1 MEEIFEQELQQAYL
15 KLVRDT
21 NFDRLELALN
31 EPNIFSILS
40 IEHMEIRHS
49 NFLGWLLNPR
59 ESHGLNDLFL
69 KRFLRE
75 IFSDEKVNGI
85 SALYAESLNFQKV
98 EILREWKSIDLLLK
112 FPDIVICIENKVH
125 SKDHSNQLAR
135 YKEIVREE
143 FPEPE
148 FKNVFIY
155 LTPFGDASSQEQESY
170 AFFSYQIIIDILDR
184 ILEVYKGLIP
194 AQSIIYIRDYI
205 KSLKR
210 NLMATDT
217 TNDLAKEI
225 YRNHQKLLDFIF
237 ENKPDYMDDF
247 SKMIEQFLLEN
258 GYLIGSKGKGI
269 VRFISKELK
278 GVVPT
283 YSESNGWTEKEA
295 FMFELDFRNKKKLM
309 FKATGAPAPSN
320 AIYKNRLAEILKGL
334 EGARKTTEIW
344 QVFISD
350 ETSLELKKL
359 ALEDPEKLK
368 ARLEGF
374 WKKILPL
381 IKRVESTMLA
391 HKEELYALKE
401 EVHQIQ

>member
-1 MEEIFEQELQQAYL
+1 MEEVTELELQHAYL
-15 KLVRDT
+15 KMVRDAD
-21 NFDRLELALN
+21 FDRLELALN

-49 NFLGWLLNPR
+49 NFLGWLLNPK

-75 IFSDEKVNGI
+75 IFSDDKVSGI
-85 SALYAESLNFQKV
+85 SALHAETLDFQKV
-98 EILREWKSIDLLLK
+98 EILREWRSIDLLVK
-112 FPDIVICIENKVH
+112 FPNLVICIENKVH
-125 SKDHSNQLAR
+125 SKDHSNQLER
-135 YKEIVREE
+135 YRQVVEKE

-155 LTPFGDASSQEQESY
+155 LTSYGESSSLEQKYY

-184 ILEVYKGLIP
+184 VLEVYKALIP
-194 AQSIIYIRDYI
+194 PQSIIYITDYI

-217 TNDLAKEI
+217 TNDLAREI

-247 SKMIEQFLLEN
+247 SKTIEQFLREKK
-258 GYLIGSKGKGI
+258 YIIGSTGKGI
-269 VRFISKELK
+269 VRFL
-278 GVVPT
+278 GTQLQDVVPI
-283 YSESNGWTEKEA
+283 YSEYNGWPKKEA
-295 FMFELDFRNKKKLM
+295 FMFELDFRNKKKIM

-320 AIYKNRLAEILKGL
+320 AAYKNRLAEILKGL
-334 EGARKTTEIW
+334 EGARKTTDIW

-350 ETSLELKKL
+350 EASLDIKKL
-359 ALEDPEKLK
+359 ALEEPEKLSAK
-368 ARLEGF
+368 LSSF
-374 WKKILPL
+374 WERVQPL
-381 IKRVESTMLA
+381 IHKVESAMLA
-391 HKEELYALKE
+391 HREELAALKQ
-401 EVHQIQ
+401 EVEQ